1 METEWIL
8 LRPWQDS
15 DAETLFKYASDP
27 DVGPR
32 AGWPPHKSVEDSLE
46 IIRTVFNAEG
56 MWAVI
61 WKESGEAIGCVGYLP
76 ASASNLKIAE
86 DHAEVGYWIARPYW
100 GKGICTEALL
110 MVIDYCFN
118 EKGFTTLW
126 GDYFPSNPA
135 SGRVMEKCGFVDT
148 GEETI
153 CPNLEVGSDCPVRVM
168 KLESSEY
175 RAMSTSALSSRDLIR
190 QNVKLIKK

>member
-1 METEWIL
+1 MAGERRMSTKTII
-8 LRPWQDS
+8 LRPWQEGDAEVLFKRASDS
-15 DAETLFKYASDP
+15 D
-27 DVGPR
+27 VGSR
-32 AGWPPHKSVEDSLE
+32 AGWLPHKSVEGGLD
-46 IIRTVFNAEG
+46 IIRTVFRSEG

-76 ASASNLKIAE
+76 ASSSNLKIAE

-100 GKGICTEALL
+100 GKGICTEALQ

-118 EKGFTTLW
+118 EKGFTVLW

-148 GEETI
+148 GEVTM
-153 CPNLEVGSDCPVRVM
+153 CPNLEVGSDRPVRVM
-168 KLESSEY
+168 KLE
-175 RAMSTSALSSRDLIR
+175 RDLE
-190 QNVKLIKK
+190 V